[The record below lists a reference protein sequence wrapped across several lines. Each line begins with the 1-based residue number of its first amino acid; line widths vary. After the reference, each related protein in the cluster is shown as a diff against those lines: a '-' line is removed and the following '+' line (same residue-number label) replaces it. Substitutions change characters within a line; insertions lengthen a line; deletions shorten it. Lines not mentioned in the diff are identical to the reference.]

1 MASLKARIGNGSD
14 PSETQAA
21 NETETKPLAPNAII
35 SVPQGGSAAETPSAK
50 APRTKAPEDGS
61 ASSLV
66 LFAVT
71 LAIFWLG
78 AAIAFLWGYY
88 GVPGLVALP
97 PHLIAFAGAATL
109 IPPLFFITCA
119 YAFGKAQ
126 TMSNAALALRASAE
140 KLSTVDE
147 TVVEKAQNLG
157 RAVRREL
164 DTLNIGLDAAYGR
177 LRTLE
182 SVLEDRIAQLD
193 DANARAEVKTQA
205 VAQRLN
211 DERETIESIA
221 ELLDQVAA
229 RASET
234 LAGRA
239 AQLKTLVEQAGG
251 ELKSAGQLLD
261 TQATQFREASDKAA
275 EAPAAAAIELDR
287 QSKKI
292 EAAAEKATSRA
303 EFVLG
308 RQERQRTAM
317 NELVVRLREESTR
330 FEEMLETQ
338 KDAMEHA
345 AELLAGEAKRFEELS
360 ARSMQKADTV
370 LEGLN
375 ERSAQMAESLNV
387 GSESINAACDGA
399 SKAMSALIDTL
410 REASTNAN
418 ELMDKT
424 TSEAKR
430 RATGFVGDA
439 MESSDQLL
447 RAASSVAEQAEKAR
461 AILTKA
467 VEDAERHMVAI
478 PGVAAQEAERIR
490 DTMRQ
495 ESEKMLDL
503 SARTLATIHSRTS
516 TRRAHVENS
525 PEETPQEA
533 IGEGLRGLAKRITA
547 PRKRSDDKGK
557 SRFELSE
564 VLAAA
569 ESQDNNPTL
578 RPDAISALGSIQ
590 SALAELASD
599 LEIAMDES
607 VSPELWRHYLD
618 GDRGVFARKFATSIG
633 PDTVEKIAGLYR
645 DDPHFHS
652 AAEAYLEEFEALL
665 AQALEGDRDGFL
677 ASTLLGADTGK
688 IYLVVAYALGRLD

>member
-35 SVPQGGSAAETPSAK
+35 SVPQGDSAAETPSAK

-261 TQATQFREASDKAA
+261 TQA
-275 EAPAAAAIELDR
+275 DR
-287 QSKKI
+287 SCCGKGNQPRRVRSWQ
-292 EAAAEKATSRA
+292 AGTSA
-303 EFVLG
+303 HG
-308 RQERQRTAM
+308 
-317 NELVVRLREESTR
+317 
-330 FEEMLETQ
+330 
-338 KDAMEHA
+338 
-345 AELLAGEAKRFEELS
+345 
-360 ARSMQKADTV
+360 
-370 LEGLN
+370 N
-375 ERSAQMAESLNV
+375 ERTRCAPQGGKHQIRRNV
-387 GSESINAACDGA
+387 GN
-399 SKAMSALIDTL
+399 
-410 REASTNAN
+410 
-418 ELMDKT
+418 
-424 TSEAKR
+424 AKR
-430 RATGFVGDA
+430 RDGTRCGTSCGRGQTV
-439 MESSDQLL
+439 
-447 RAASSVAEQAEKAR
+447 R
-461 AILTKA
+461 
-467 VEDAERHMVAI
+467 
-478 PGVAAQEAERIR
+478 RII
-490 DTMRQ
+490 
-495 ESEKMLDL
+495 
-503 SARTLATIHSRTS
+503 RTEHAKSGHGLGG
-516 TRRAHVENS
+516 
-525 PEETPQEA
+525 PE
-533 IGEGLRGLAKRITA
+533 
-547 PRKRSDDKGK
+547 
-557 SRFELSE
+557 
-564 VLAAA
+564 
-569 ESQDNNPTL
+569 
-578 RPDAISALGSIQ
+578 
-590 SALAELASD
+590 
-599 LEIAMDES
+599 
-607 VSPELWRHYLD
+607 
-618 GDRGVFARKFATSIG
+618 
-633 PDTVEKIAGLYR
+633 
-645 DDPHFHS
+645 
-652 AAEAYLEEFEALL
+652 
-665 AQALEGDRDGFL
+665 
-677 ASTLLGADTGK
+677 
-688 IYLVVAYALGRLD
+688 